1 MTGRT
6 PRLRADAARNRKAI
20 LEATAALL
28 AASGADA
35 VTMERVAVAAGVGKG
50 TVFHHFGSRS
60 GLLYELIAE
69 GALTLRAAV
78 AEGPPPLGPGAPAT
92 ERLPAFVDAMLDLVT
107 DNVEL
112 VAAYSAMPPHPDS
125 DEIHA
130 FWNAHL
136 TALLREAR
144 PDLDAD
150 TMGALLLSTIGGDLT
165 QRMARAGRTD
175 DLRASLRALVAS
187 LLADTARPTSTR
199 ATP

>member
-1 MTGRT
+1 MTSRT
-6 PRLRADAARNRKAI
+6 PRLRADAARNRAAI

-28 AASGADA
+28 AESGADA
-35 VTMERVAVAAGVGKG
+35 VSMERVAAAAGVGKG
-50 TVFHHFGSRS
+50 TVFHHFGSRA

-69 GALTLRAAV
+69 GALTLRDAV
-78 AEGPPPLGPGAPAT
+78 ADGPPPLGPGAPAT

-125 DEIHA
+125 EEFHA
-130 FWNAHL
+130 FWAAHL

-150 TMGALLLSTIGGDLT
+150 TMAALLLSTIGGSLT
-165 QRMARAGRTD
+165 QQMARAGRTD
-175 DLRASLRALVAS
+175 RVRASLRALVDA
-187 LLADTARPTSTR
+187 LLADAKPD
-199 ATP
+199 